1 VRETFKV
8 EPALKIASNSRFSL
22 SSSSDIALS
31 GASTALLSLRK
42 VVFSL
47 RKVVF
52 SLRWADGRRPKE
64 NGDIVEGL
72 EKDRFE

>member
-47 RKVVF
+47 R
-52 SLRWADGRRPKE
+52 WADGRRPKE